1 MRPTYR
7 RVYFTFWTYSDTLD
21 VDVLHHLI
29 NEAFVKL
36 GELDPQSVASFNIS
50 SSVAKI
56 WSVKLL
62 EESFVTIWWLS
73 HDRLPR
79 IIIVNRWCFRLLR
92 LLSGGCL
99 WFFYLFGLLF
109 SLLNIL
115 IFRLLRLLSGG
126 WLWFF
131 YLFGLLFSLLNILIL
146 IGVILNSLFAVLKW
160 LERES
165 IFNKQGLWE
174 VELEPRP
181 FFLFKDG
188 YQMKEEVCPVVRDF
202 QENVWPK
209 SKFMNMMEV
218 YSYLSKEWIAR
229 IWWSSCE
236 STTVSI
242 DLRGRCSSNLW
253 VSALKMFR
261 ELSK

>member
-1 MRPTYR
+1 MMQNFSVHSSAFNTRYVHFQMRPTYR

-62 EESFVTIWWLS
+62 EESFVAIWWLS
-73 HDRLPR
+73 HDRLPG

-92 LLSGGCL
+92 LLSGGC
-99 WFFYLFGLLF
+99 
-109 SLLNIL
+109 
-115 IFRLLRLLSGG
+115 
-126 WLWFF
+126 LWFF